1 MSIHYD
7 LKRLTVKIFNR
18 FIHKKTNLVAALL
31 TVEQS
36 SPQTSTD
43 ALLPVPPP
51 HGLLRGGPGSRRQLR
66 QILVIQV
73 QTLGLV
79 LIQRR
84 DDPVIPEQ
92 REREEKHTQA
102 PKLSNTHTGICNK
115 CVRPP
120 PHLSIPSPIRSSP
133 SPSSSSSPGRCDS
146 PSSPSDSS
154 SKGGRSRPGLEVMSP
169 LLEARLG
176 LVAMWYDSEESCP
189 TTQNNIDKLLQLLLF
204 KYRNIF
210 CNRPPSLSVLNEF
223 IKLQSLALVFYTV
236 RF

>member
-51 HGLLRGGPGSRRQLR
+51 HGLLGGGPGSRRQLR

-92 REREEKHTQA
+92 RERGET
-102 PKLSNTHTGICNK
+102 N
-115 CVRPP
+115 
-120 PHLSIPSPIRSSP
+120 
-133 SPSSSSSPGRCDS
+133 
-146 PSSPSDSS
+146 SS
-154 SKGGRSRPGLEVMSP
+154 SKTFQHTHGNL
-169 LLEARLG
+169 
-176 LVAMWYDSEESCP
+176 
-189 TTQNNIDKLLQLLLF
+189 
-204 KYRNIF
+204 
-210 CNRPPSLSVLNEF
+210 
-223 IKLQSLALVFYTV
+223 
-236 RF
+236 

>member
-51 HGLLRGGPGSRRQLR
+51 HGLLGGGPGSRRQLR

-92 REREEKHTQA
+92 REREEKQTQA
-102 PKLSNTHTGICNK
+102 PKLSNTHTGN
-115 CVRPP
+115 
-120 PHLSIPSPIRSSP
+120 L
-133 SPSSSSSPGRCDS
+133 
-146 PSSPSDSS
+146 
-154 SKGGRSRPGLEVMSP
+154 
-169 LLEARLG
+169 
-176 LVAMWYDSEESCP
+176 
-189 TTQNNIDKLLQLLLF
+189 
-204 KYRNIF
+204 
-210 CNRPPSLSVLNEF
+210 
-223 IKLQSLALVFYTV
+223 
-236 RF
+236 

>member
-7 LKRLTVKIFNR
+7 LKQLTVKIFNR

-92 REREEKHTQA
+92 RERGET
-102 PKLSNTHTGICNK
+102 N
-115 CVRPP
+115 
-120 PHLSIPSPIRSSP
+120 
-133 SPSSSSSPGRCDS
+133 
-146 PSSPSDSS
+146 SS
-154 SKGGRSRPGLEVMSP
+154 SKTSHHTHGKSVTSASVLLLTSPSRPRSGPLHLPLPPPLRADATPPAAPPIHPRREAGLVQGWRSCLP
-169 LLEARLG
+169 SWRLG
-176 LVAMWYDSEESCP
+176 WGWWPCG
-189 TTQNNIDKLLQLLLF
+189 TTR
-204 KYRNIF
+204 RNPA
-210 CNRPPSLSVLNEF
+210 PPHRTTSTNYYNGSYLSMTRF
-223 IKLQSLALVFYTV
+223 SICGHHHRVF
-236 RF
+236 